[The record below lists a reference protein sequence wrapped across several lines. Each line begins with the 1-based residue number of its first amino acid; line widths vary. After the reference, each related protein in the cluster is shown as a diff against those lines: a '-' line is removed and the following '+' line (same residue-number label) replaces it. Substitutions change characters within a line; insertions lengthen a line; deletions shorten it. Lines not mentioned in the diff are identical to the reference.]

1 MVAELMMD
9 DGAWSSF
16 LCERP
21 PNKLIDAIFAKRLEF
36 YDAAGQ
42 LQPDQILDMIPITFP
57 MKNILNKDLY
67 PVVGYFDV
75 ENAAAMQDPYFSA
88 ASWVTLCKKIAE
100 RDMVNL
106 ASIFD
111 LCGKVGV
118 SG

>member
-1 MVAELMMD
+1 MD
-9 DGAWSSF
+9 HGHHF
-16 LCERP
+16 YVKRP
-21 PNKLIDAIFAKRLEF
+21 PNKLIDAIFAKRLEL
-36 YDAAGQ
+36 YDAAAQ

-57 MKNILNKDLY
+57 MKNVLNKDLH
-67 PVVGYFDV
+67 PGVVYFDV
-75 ENAAAMQDPYFSA
+75 GNAAAMQDPYFPA

-100 RDMVNL
+100 QDMVNL